1 MNLFIK
7 KEKDKQNHQL
17 KYLSTRLK
25 KLKDKKLLKIKSI
38 STV

>member
-7 KEKDKQNHQL
+7 KEKDKQNHQP
-17 KYLSTRLK
+17 KYLLMRLK